1 MPPKKSKNT
10 KARPRRSA
18 PKKRYMK
25 PSRALVTGTY
35 PIFTETYKHSTVTQN
50 LGGTLSVQISNI
62 GQLAQYSSLYTKY
75 RILKATFY
83 WLPAY
88 VAHDEN
94 QAIVNAAAGQP
105 WTGMGRVTYAVNDS
119 PSVAPPANEAQV
131 LQDNKVKIV
140 PMKSKLTM
148 TCRPKPDCLD
158 ANGVRLTTDQFIN
171 FATAGPDA
179 VHYGISYWYTQYGG
193 GGVSTNPVDIFCKL
207 TFQVGDPR

>member
-1 MPPKKSKNT
+1 MPPRKSRAPRPRRRV
-10 KARPRRSA
+10 ARPRLR
-18 PKKRYMK
+18 
-25 PSRALVTGTY
+25 PSRTLSTSKA

-50 LGGTLSVQISNI
+50 LGGNLSVQISNI
-62 GQLAQYSSLYTKY
+62 AQLAQYSSLYTKY

-94 QAIVNAAAGQP
+94 QAIVNAAGGQA

-119 PSVAPPANEAQV
+119 PSVAFPVSEATV
-131 LQDNKVKIV
+131 LQDNSVKIV

-158 ANGVRLTTDQFIN
+158 ANGVRLTSSQFIN
-171 FATAGPDA
+171 FQTAGPDA
-179 VHYGISYWYTQYGG
+179 VHYGITYWYTQYGG
-193 GGVSTNPVDIFCKL
+193 GGVSTNPVDIFCRL
-207 TFQVGDPR
+207 TFQVADPR